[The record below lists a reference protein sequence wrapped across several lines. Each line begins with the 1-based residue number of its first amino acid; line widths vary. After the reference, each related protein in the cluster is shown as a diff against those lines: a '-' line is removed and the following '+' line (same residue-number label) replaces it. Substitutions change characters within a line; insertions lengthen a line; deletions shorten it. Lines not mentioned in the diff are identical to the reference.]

1 MKLTQFGTA
10 LKFAMDLEARAM
22 EIYEEA
28 GCRAADAQTMEL
40 FASLVSS
47 AKRRKGLLER
57 LYRENT
63 YSDMDTGIFE
73 PLAGLND
80 TDYVI
85 ARKSA
90 GEDGASDILKSAIE
104 LQDTIERFYLDLA
117 EQLKSRRSG
126 LSRELV
132 KAVRESSEDK
142 LRLKSLQQKAPS
154 G

>member
-10 LKFAMDLEARAM
+10 LKFAMGQEARAM

-28 GCRAADAQTMEL
+28 GCGAAGAPAREL
-40 FASLVSS
+40 FASVASS
-47 AKRRKGLLER
+47 AKRRKSLLER